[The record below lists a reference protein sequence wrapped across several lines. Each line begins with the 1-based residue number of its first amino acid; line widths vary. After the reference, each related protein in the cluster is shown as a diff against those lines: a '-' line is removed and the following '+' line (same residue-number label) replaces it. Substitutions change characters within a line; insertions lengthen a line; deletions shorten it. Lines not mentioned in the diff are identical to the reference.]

1 MGFVRNVV
9 GGITGSTQADAARR
23 AATIQAQAADKAIAE
38 QSAAREQAT
47 AFLRPYQ
54 EAGLSPLSDLYG
66 IASGGVSMFGIPEA
80 RLMQFAQAPT
90 EQGPPV
96 MMRPGVVPAPESGG
110 RATGGRLGIGMVSR
124 PVLADEAAMP
134 EGAPTFEM
142 PFLKG
147 TPDIFR
153 TDFSALQRAQQPPAQ
168 MLPALPGVEA
178 PDVGPLPTL
187 QPGLVNIPGLAPI
200 QGALPGVSLTAPT
213 GLPALQPSQ
222 RGGLPAIPA
231 VGGVAQP
238 GVTPLAGVGPAVTP
252 TAQMGP
258 ALTPTAQMGPAIA
271 PTAPAGLPAI
281 GGDIAQDSLFQ
292 ALKREAISGI
302 ESSAAA
308 RGKLFSG
315 TTPQAIAEKVQN
327 IALARAGDIQAQNIA
342 ARQQLTAEAQQ
353 QFGQQLAARQL
364 GGTEQERIFAQQVA
378 ARGLAGTEAERT
390 FAQQVAA
397 RGLTGT
403 EQERA
408 FAQQLAAQQFGV
420 GQGAQAFQQ
429 ALAAR
434 QQLMGEQGQVFGETA
449 QARQLGSAEAQ
460 QQFAQQMAL
469 RQLAGAET
477 GDIFG
482 RSLAAQQA
490 AAALQGQTFGQ
501 SLAARQALL
510 AQQQQQQAA
519 NLAIRGQLIGER
531 GQLFSQDL
539 AARQAMLGER
549 VAEQE
554 RAFQQR
560 FNIAQLG
567 QAAAAG
573 QAANVQAAA
582 GNIGGLLTQQANAI
596 AAGQV
601 GAANARAQ
609 FGQGLVQAGTTLG
622 AAAILAPVA
631 PSDRRIKTDIVRIG
645 AMDNGLPLYS
655 FRYKGKSDV
664 HMGVM
669 AQDVEKVK
677 PEAVIEINGVKH
689 VNYGAL

>member
-9 GGITGSTQADAARR
+9 GGITGSTQADAARS
-23 AATIQAQAADKAIAE
+23 AAKIQAQAADKAIAE
-38 QSAAREQAT
+38 ERAAREQAA
-47 AFLRPYQ
+47 AFMRPYQ

-66 IASGGVSMFGIPEA
+66 LASSGVSTLGIPEA

-124 PVLADEAAMP
+124 PVFADEAAMP
-134 EGAPTFEM
+134 EAAPTFEM
-142 PFLKG
+142 PFLKD
-147 TPDIFR
+147 TPDIFG

-168 MLPALPGVEA
+168 MLPALPGVSA
-178 PDVGPLPTL
+178 PDVGPLPAL
-187 QPGLVNIPGLAPI
+187 QPELANVPGLAPI
-200 QGALPGVSLTAPT
+200 QGALPGVSLTAQT

-231 VGGVAQP
+231 VGGAAQP
-238 GVTPLAGVGPAVTP
+238 GVTPIAGVGPAVTP

-258 ALTPTAQMGPAIA
+258 ALAPA
-271 PTAPAGLPAI
+271 APAGLPAI

-315 TTPQAIAEKVQN
+315 TTPQAISERVQN

-364 GGTEQERIFAQQVA
+364 GGTE
-378 ARGLAGTEAERT
+378 AERA

-519 NLAIRGQLIGER
+519 NLAIRDQLIGER

-549 VAEQE
+549 IAEQE

-609 FGQGLVQAGTTLG
+609 LGQTLLQGAVTAGAI
-622 AAAILAPVA
+622 AA
-631 PSDRRIKTDIVRIG
+631 SDRRVKTDIVRIG

-655 FRYKGKSDV
+655 FRYKGKPEFY
-664 HMGVM
+664 MGVM

>member
-1 MGFVRNVV
+1 MGALRG
-9 GGITGSTQADAARR
+9 GGIGGFIGDVTGFNLASDVFSGLTGKTQAKAAQE
-23 AATIQAQAADKAIAE
+23 AAYTQSQAAMQAINE
-38 QSAAREQAT
+38 QRVAREQALEL
-47 AFLRPYQ
+47 LRPYQ
-54 EAGLSPLSDLYG
+54 QAGLSLFSEVGDIIKRGVPTEDL
-66 IASGGVSMFGIPEA
+66 PQA

-90 EQGPPV
+90 EQVPPV
-96 MMRPGVVPAPESGG
+96 MMRPGVVPAPEGGDRVTMPGGFRGG
-110 RATGGRLGIGMVSR
+110 RVGTGLVSR
-124 PVLADEAAMP
+124 PVFADQAAIP

-147 TPDIFR
+147 TPDIFG

-168 MLPALPGVEA
+168 MLPALPGVAA
-178 PDVGPLPTL
+178 PDVGPLPAL
-187 QPGLVNIPGLAPI
+187 QPGLANVPGLAPI

-231 VGGVAQP
+231 VGGAAQP

-258 ALTPTAQMGPAIA
+258 ALAPA
-271 PTAPAGLPAI
+271 APAGLPAI

-315 TTPQAIAEKVQN
+315 TTPQAIAERVQN

-364 GGTEQERIFAQQVA
+364 GGTE
-378 ARGLAGTEAERT
+378 AERA

-549 VAEQE
+549 IAEQE

-560 FNIAQLG
+560 FNVAQLG

-582 GNIGGLLTQQANAI
+582 GNIGGLLAQQANAL
-596 AAGQV
+596 AAGTV
-601 GAANARAQ
+601 GAANARAAL
-609 FGQGLVQAGTTLG
+609 GQSLLQAGTSLG
-622 AAAILAPVA
+622 SAYL
-631 PSDRRIKTDIVRIG
+631 
-645 AMDNGLPLYS
+645 
-655 FRYKGKSDV
+655 
-664 HMGVM
+664 MGRP
-669 AQDVEKVK
+669 A
-677 PEAVIEINGVKH
+677 
-689 VNYGAL
+689 